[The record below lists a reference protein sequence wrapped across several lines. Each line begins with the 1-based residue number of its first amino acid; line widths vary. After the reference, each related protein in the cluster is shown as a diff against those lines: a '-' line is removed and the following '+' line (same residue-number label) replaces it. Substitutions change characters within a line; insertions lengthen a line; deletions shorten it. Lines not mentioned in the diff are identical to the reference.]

1 MYNVVFQFLLNS
13 FRFSRLSF
21 PIAKKNLKL
30 EENMNFMV
38 QFSLEYWK
46 SACLLKGGRDRN
58 IQIRRRTN
66 YELKNEELWK
76 LTKRKVKR
84 ETIGIQASIYS
95 RICTNRGIL
104 AGELD

>member
-30 EENMNFMV
+30 EENFIV
-38 QFSLEYWK
+38 QFSLEHWK
-46 SACLLKGGRDRN
+46 FACLLKGGRDRN

-76 LTKRKVKR
+76 LTKTKVKR

-95 RICTNRGIL
+95 RICTNRGFL
-104 AGELD
+104 ADELD